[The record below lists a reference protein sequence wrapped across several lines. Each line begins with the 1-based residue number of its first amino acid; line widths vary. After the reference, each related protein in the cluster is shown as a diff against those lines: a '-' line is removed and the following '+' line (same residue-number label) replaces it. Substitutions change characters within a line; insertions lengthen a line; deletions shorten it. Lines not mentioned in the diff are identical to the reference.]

1 MTKLALLRISAGYGV
16 LRVLWDIDFLVD
28 KGEIVSVLGPNGA
41 GKTTL
46 LRTIVGLTTIYS
58 GKVTLDDLDIT
69 RTPPH
74 ERVKLGLSLVPEG
87 RLLFPHMSVYENLV
101 VGGYIIGD
109 ERKLRDRM
117 DFVFNLFPIL
127 KQRLWQKA
135 GTLSGGE
142 QQMLAI
148 ARALMSNPK
157 ILLLDETSQ
166 GLAPKVVVEIFSV
179 LRKLKDEGLGI
190 VLVEQYVKDS
200 LEVSDRVYVLKGGKV
215 VYEGLAEDLRTKED
229 LIRLYLA

>member
-101 VGGYIIGD
+101 VGGYVIGD
-109 ERKLRDRM
+109 EKKLRDRM

-127 KQRLWQKA
+127 RQRLWQKA

-157 ILLLDETSQ
+157 ILLLDEPSQ
-166 GLAPKVVVEIFSV
+166 GLAPKVVSEIFSV

>member
-1 MTKLALLRISAGYGV
+1 MAKLALLRISAGYGV

-101 VGGYIIGD
+101 VGGYVIGD

-127 KQRLWQKA
+127 RQRLWQKA

-157 ILLLDETSQ
+157 ILLLDEPSQ

>member
-1 MTKLALLRISAGYGV
+1 MTKLALLGISAGYGA

-28 KGEIVSVLGPNGA
+28 MGEIVSVLGPNGA

-101 VGGYIIGD
+101 VGGYVIGD
-109 ERKLRDRM
+109 EKKLRDRM

-127 KQRLWQKA
+127 RQRLWQKA

-157 ILLLDETSQ
+157 ILLLDEPSQ
-166 GLAPKVVVEIFSV
+166 GLAPKVVFEILSV

>member
-1 MTKLALLRISAGYGV
+1 MTKLALLGISAGYGA

-28 KGEIVSVLGPNGA
+28 MGEIVSVLGPNGA

-46 LRTIVGLTTIYS
+46 LRTIVGLATIYS

-69 RTPPH
+69 RTLPH

-101 VGGYIIGD
+101 VGGYVIGD
-109 ERKLRDRM
+109 EKKLRDRM

-127 KQRLWQKA
+127 RQRLWQKA

-157 ILLLDETSQ
+157 ILLLDEPSQ
-166 GLAPKVVVEIFSV
+166 GLAPKVVFEIFSV